1 MRVVLLAVDS
11 DLSSKLI
18 PPDAE
23 VLVIP
28 NLASYQR
35 SRSILQDFAPDFV
48 VCGPQVIPQM
58 NASLDLSR
66 GLAAPPREETQAVR
80 AKLNK
85 RHRDILSLLHC
96 GLQNREIA
104 AQLGLS
110 ARTVK
115 AYISQ
120 LFMIFDVSNRTE
132 LVARA
137 DDLRILDT
145 ELGNVM
151 PIRATD
157 NAPQPHRLVA
167 RAQTAAM

>member
-11 DLSSKLI
+11 ELSAKLV
-18 PPDAE
+18 PPDTE

-28 NLASYQR
+28 NIGSFQR
-35 SRSILQDFAPDFV
+35 SKTILQDFAPDYV
-48 VCGPQVIPQM
+48 ICGPQVIPQM
-58 NASLDLSR
+58 THSLEAAR
-66 GLAAPPREETQAVR
+66 PLAAPAAAREEIQALR

-85 RHRDILSLLHC
+85 RHRDILGLLHC

-104 AQLGLS
+104 EQLGLS

-132 LVARA
+132 LVARV
-137 DDLRILDT
+137 DDLRILEAD
-145 ELGNVM
+145 GPVNVT
-151 PIRATD
+151 PIRSEASF
-157 NAPQPHRLVA
+157 RSA
-167 RAQTAAM
+167 RAQTAV

>member
-11 DLSSKLI
+11 ELSAKLV
-18 PPDAE
+18 PPDTE

-28 NLASYQR
+28 NIGSFQR
-35 SRSILQDFAPDFV
+35 SKAILQDFAPDYV
-48 VCGPQVIPQM
+48 ICGPQVIPQM
-58 NASLDLSR
+58 SNTLEAAR
-66 GLAAPPREETQAVR
+66 GYAPSTSSREETQALR

-85 RHRDILSLLHC
+85 RHRDILGLLHC

-104 AQLGLS
+104 EQLGLS

-132 LVARA
+132 LVARV
-137 DDLRILDT
+137 DDLRILDADT
-145 ELGNVM
+145 PMNVT
-151 PIRATD
+151 PIRAE
-157 NAPQPHRLVA
+157 QPPYRLA
-167 RAQTAAM
+167 RAQTAAV